1 MQVTITLS
9 GPQGSGK
16 TVLAEFIQRQL
27 GTHGGVMVE
36 RHLGSQKALDE
47 PDRIVVQ
54 TSHEILNRIANLK

>member
-1 MQVTITLS
+1 MQVNITLS
-9 GPQGSGK
+9 GPPGSGK

-36 RHLGSQKALDE
+36 RHLGSQKDHDD

-54 TSHEILNRIANLK
+54 TSHDILNRLANTK